1 MTQCSTNTDL
11 IVTDLG
17 GTMVRTDDA
26 ILAAVRQAATE
37 LGIPDGHPDPVYGV
51 FGTSIWQYI
60 HAWLPDGHKDRT
72 DACHE
77 RFWELFPHAVL
88 DQIGA
93 FDGVEE
99 ALVELKRRGL
109 RVAVLSGLKIESI
122 ERIVATFR
130 FQDWDAVRSSM
141 PLKTAADSRAEGI
154 KRLVEEFGVAP
165 QRTIYIGDTDH
176 DVRQARQAGVRAAVV
191 KTGGQARKHLHKIEA
206 EQPDHL
212 LASWPDLLNVV
223 AACVVI
229 VGCLMGLAGCASSAG
244 RQARKYLVAPTVL
257 PGVEAEMQTAGFWIG
272 RLAEPDRVIL
282 SEDEIDELNDDIRT
296 RLQLTKD
303 IAKFPREFDGP
314 ELRAIL
320 QCELDSFRARTLY
333 GADGRKVGE
342 SFYTSVEES
351 MRLAS
356 IDARIHVRF
365 ALVVCNADQRLLPTA
380 EGLYAEAG
388 DVDFDEAQN
397 SALDIGTPVAILHAS
412 ADGRWLYALGPSSDG
427 WIEGQKLAL
436 CSQEQLR
443 DMMNRPFI
451 TVVRAKGDVCLDAK
465 LTQHYGFVRMG
476 SKLPLAE
483 DSDGD
488 FVAVL
493 LPTRREE
500 GTVQVQTGYLKR
512 RETVAGNLSY
522 TPRHIIEQA
531 FEMLDTPYGW
541 GGANGQQDCSQFVQ
555 EVFATVGIQMPRN
568 SSDQARV
575 GRMQKCFE
583 PDDSDEDKL
592 EAVLTHAIPG
602 VTVLH
607 TKGHVMLYVGDVAG
621 RPYAIH
627 CVWAYREPGSDADVI
642 RVINRVAVTDLH
654 LGEGSRVGSLLRRLK
669 SIREIAPVPQQ

>member
-1 MTQCSTNTDL
+1 LAQRSTNADL

-26 ILAAVRQAATE
+26 ILAAVRRSAIE

-51 FGTSIWQYI
+51 FGTSIWQYT

-72 DACHE
+72 DTCHE
-77 RFWELFPHAVL
+77 RFWELFPQAVL

-99 ALVELKRRGL
+99 ALVELKRRGV
-109 RVAVLSGLKIESI
+109 RIAVLSGLKIESI

-130 FQDWDAVRSSM
+130 YQDWDAVRSSM

-154 KRLVEEFGVAP
+154 KRLVEDFGVAP

-176 DVRQARQAGVRAAVV
+176 DVRQARKAGVRAAAV

-223 AACVVI
+223 TACVVI
-229 VGCLMGLAGCASSAG
+229 VGCLMGLAGCVSSAS

-257 PGVEAEMQTAGFWIG
+257 PGVEAQMQTPGFWIG
-272 RLAEPDRVIL
+272 RLSEPDRVIL
-282 SEDEIDELNDDIRT
+282 SEEEIRELNDDIRA
-296 RLQLTKD
+296 RLRLTKD
-303 IAKFPREFDGP
+303 IADFPQEFDGP

-320 QCELDSFRARTLY
+320 QCELDSFRGRTLY
-333 GADGRKVGE
+333 GADGRQVDE
-342 SFYTSVEES
+342 SFYASVGEN
-351 MRLAS
+351 MRPAL
-356 IDARIHVRF
+356 IDARVQVRF
-365 ALVVCNADQRLLPTA
+365 ALVVYNADQRLLPTID
-380 EGLYAEAG
+380 GLYAEAG
-388 DVDFDEAQN
+388 DIDFDQVQN
-397 SALDIGTPVAILHAS
+397 NALDIGTPVAILHTS
-412 ADGRWLYALGPSSDG
+412 ADGRWRYVMGPSSDG
-427 WIEGQKLAL
+427 WIEAEKLAL
-436 CSQEQLR
+436 CSQERLR
-443 DMMNRPFI
+443 DMMSRPFV
-451 TVVRAKGDVCLDAK
+451 TVVRAKGDVYLDAR

-476 SKLPLAE
+476 AKLPLAE

-488 FVAVL
+488 VVAVL
-493 LPTRREE
+493 LPTRRRD
-500 GTVQVQTGYLKR
+500 GTVQVRMGYLKR
-512 RETVAGNLSY
+512 PETVAGNLSY

-531 FEMLDTPYGW
+531 FEMLDAPYGW

-555 EVFATVGIQMPRN
+555 EVFATMGVYLPRD

-575 GRMQKCFE
+575 GRLLGSFE

-592 EAVLTHAIPG
+592 EAVLTQAIPG
-602 VTVLH
+602 VTLLH
-607 TKGHVMLYVGDVAG
+607 TKGHVMLYIGHVAG

-627 CVWAYREPGSDADVI
+627 CVWAYREPGGDADVI

-654 LGEGSRVGSLLRRLK
+654 LGEGSGVGSLLHRLE
-669 SIREIAPVPQQ
+669 SVRAIAPAPQH